1 MVDFCFG
8 SVHISRMDY
17 TPEHIWLLIARK
29 LSGEATHEELQELEM
44 LLRENPSAGY
54 SKEVLNDLWQCNNN
68 PDSQYSETRYRELI
82 QQIRNMGID
91 DGKFT
96 HDDHFINSGAE
107 EIPVRSSKSKWL
119 AAISIAVVVV
129 AAACIYYLSATGVTA
144 KESETALAKN
154 QISTKNG
161 SKTSLVLPD
170 GTKVWLNSGS
180 QLDYDKN
187 YGNKLRE
194 VSLVGEAYF
203 DVVKNPERPF
213 LIHTSKMDVKV
224 LGTAFNVKCYPGE
237 KTTETSLVRGSIEV
251 TLKDRQEK
259 IMLKP
264 NEKLVINNDD
274 FNKVVAERKTVAE
287 PSVAQASKPIIS
299 VSHLTILPA
308 DNTVIETA
316 WVQNRLVFSGESF
329 EEVAL
334 KMERWY
340 NVKIDFAHVGLKD
353 EKLTGNFERETVEE
367 ALSALRLVA
376 PFTYT
381 IKNDKVT
388 IYKMGLR
395 K

>member
-1 MVDFCFG
+1 ME
-8 SVHISRMDY
+8 H

-29 LSGEATHEELQELEM
+29 LSGEATQDELQELEG

-54 SKEVLNDLWQCNNN
+54 SKEVLHDLWQNH
-68 PDSQYSETRYRELI
+68 PYTDRQYSENRYKKLV
-82 QQIRNMGID
+82 QQLKHMGID

-96 HDDHFINSGAE
+96 HDDHYINSGETE
-107 EIPVRSSKSKWL
+107 EISTKSGRRKWL
-119 AAISIAVVVV
+119 VALSTAAVIVTVVCV
-129 AAACIYYLSATGVTA
+129 YYLSGPSAIN
-144 KESETALAKN
+144 KESYPALAKN

-161 SKTSLVLPD
+161 SKTSLELPD

-180 QLDYDKN
+180 QLVYDKN

-194 VSLVGEAYF
+194 VSLIGEAYF

-237 KTTETSLVRGSIEV
+237 KTTETSLVRGSVEI

-259 IMLKP
+259 IRLKQ
-264 NEKLVINNDD
+264 NEKLIINNEDYQ
-274 FNKVVAERKTVAE
+274 KVAPVKIADVKKAPGEVQN
-287 PSVAQASKPIIS
+287 PKPIIT
-299 VSHLTILPA
+299 VSHLTLLPA

-316 WVQNRLVFSGESF
+316 WVQNRLIFNGESF
-329 EEVAL
+329 EDVAL

-340 NVKIDFAHVGLKD
+340 NVKIDFDDERLLE
-353 EKLTGNFERETVEE
+353 EKLTGNFERETVEQ
-367 ALSALRLVA
+367 ALNALKLVA

-381 IKNDKVT
+381 IKNDRVM
-388 IYKMGLR
+388 IFKMAV
-395 K
+395 KK

>member
-1 MVDFCFG
+1 
-8 SVHISRMDY
+8 MDN

-29 LSGEATHEELQELEM
+29 LSGEATTEELQELEQQ
-44 LLRENPSAGY
+44 LRQHPDAGY
-54 SKEVLNDLWQCNNN
+54 PKEVFHDLWQS
-68 PDSQYSETRYRELI
+68 PVQQDRQYSETRYKELV
-82 QQIRNMGID
+82 QQIKSMGID
-91 DGKFT
+91 EGRFT
-96 HDDHFINSGAE
+96 QDDHFINNSQE
-107 EIPVRSSKSKWL
+107 EETPVKSSKRRWIVALVS
-119 AAISIAVVVV
+119 
-129 AAACIYYLSATGVTA
+129 AAAVFLIAGGIYFLQSGGNSSAGIA
-144 KESETALAKN
+144 EAQLKN

-170 GTKVWLNSGS
+170 GTKVWLNAGS
-180 QLDYDKN
+180 ELVYDKN

-213 LIHTSKMDVKV
+213 LIHTRKMDIKV

-264 NEKLVINNDD
+264 NEKLVINNNDYIPVKE
-274 FNKVVAERKTVAE
+274 NRKQ
-287 PSVAQASKPIIS
+287 AQEVSKTAGTLVEKPIIS
-299 VSHLTILPA
+299 LSHLTFYPA
-308 DNTVIETA
+308 DSTVIETA
-316 WVQNRLVFSGESF
+316 WVQNRLVFSGENF

-340 NVKIDFAHVGLKD
+340 NVRIKFNNEKLKD
-353 EKLTGNFERETVEE
+353 EPLTGNFEKETVGE
-367 ALSALRLVA
+367 AFRALQLA
-376 PFTYT
+376 CPFSFTM
-381 IKNDKVT
+381 KNDEIT
-388 IYKMGLR
+388 ISKN

>member
-1 MVDFCFG
+1 
-8 SVHISRMDY
+8 MDN

-29 LSGEATHEELQELEM
+29 LSGEATVDELHVLDE
-44 LLRENPSAGY
+44 LLRKDPGAGY
-54 SKEVLNDLWQCNNN
+54 SKEVLHDLWQNQPH
-68 PDSQYSETRYRELI
+68 PDMQYAENRYKELV
-82 QQIRNMGID
+82 QQIKNMGID
-91 DGKFT
+91 EGRFA
-96 HDDHFINSGAE
+96 HDDHFINNE
-107 EIPVRSSKSKWL
+107 EELPVKSSKKNWIVAL
-119 AAISIAVVVV
+119 CTAVAAIAIIACV
-129 AAACIYYLSATGVTA
+129 YYLPVTGTN
-144 KESETALAKN
+144 KDLQNTQAKN

-194 VSLVGEAYF
+194 VSLIGEAYF

-213 LIHTSKMDVKV
+213 LIHTRKMDIKV
-224 LGTAFNVKCYPGE
+224 IGTAFNVKCYPGE

-274 FNKVVAERKTVAE
+274 ALAPKTNGKEAVKVAAHPE
-287 PSVAQASKPIIS
+287 KPIIS
-299 VSHLTILPA
+299 IGHLTLLPA

-340 NVKIDFAHVGLKD
+340 NVNIEFADEKLK
-353 EKLTGNFERETVEE
+353 EQKLTGNFEKETVEE
-367 ALSALRLVA
+367 ALAALRLVA
-376 PFTYT
+376 PFSSTM
-381 IKNDKVT
+381 KNDRVI
-388 IYKMGLR
+388 IYKDNYW
-395 K
+395 KK

>member
-1 MVDFCFG
+1 
-8 SVHISRMDY
+8 MDY
-17 TPEHIWLLIARK
+17 APEHIWLLIARK
-29 LSGEATHEELQELEM
+29 LSGEASAEELQELEE
-44 LLRENPSAGY
+44 LLRQNPGAGY
-54 SKEVLNDLWQCNNN
+54 SKEVFHDLWQS
-68 PDSQYSETRYRELI
+68 PVEHDRQYAENRYKELV
-82 QQIRNMGID
+82 QQIKNMGID
-91 DGKFT
+91 EGRFA
-96 HDDHFINSGAE
+96 HDDHFIDSEQE
-107 EIPVRSSKSKWL
+107 EVIAVKSSKKKWMVALVSAAVAILIAGGIYSLQDSGKASTGL
-119 AAISIAVVVV
+119 A
-129 AAACIYYLSATGVTA
+129 
-144 KESETALAKN
+144 ETQSKN

-170 GTKVWLNSGS
+170 GTKVWLNAGS

-213 LIHTSKMDVKV
+213 LIHTRKMDIKV

-274 FNKVVAERKTVAE
+274 YKGEKSSDNIKPASNKKVIAAAE
-287 PSVAQASKPIIS
+287 KPFIS
-299 VSHLTILPA
+299 VSHLTFYPV
-308 DNTVIETA
+308 DSTVIETA

-329 EEVAL
+329 EDVAL

-340 NVKIDFAHVGLKD
+340 NVSIDIADDKMKK
-353 EKLTGNFERETVEE
+353 EPLTGNFEKETVSE
-367 ALSALRLVA
+367 AFKALQLA
-376 PFTYT
+376 TPFSFS
-381 IKNDKVT
+381 IKNDK
-388 IYKMGLR
+388 IIIAK

>member
-1 MVDFCFG
+1 
-8 SVHISRMDY
+8 MDH
-17 TPEHIWLLIARK
+17 TPEHIWLLMARK
-29 LSGEATHEELQELEM
+29 LSGEATHEELQELEGM
-44 LLRENPSAGY
+44 LRENPAAGY
-54 SKEVLNDLWQCNNN
+54 SKEVLNDLWQND
-68 PDSQYSETRYRELI
+68 PHTDSQYSESRYRELV
-82 QQIRNMGID
+82 QQIKNMGID
-91 DGKFT
+91 DGRFT
-96 HDDHFINSGAE
+96 NDDHFINGGSE
-107 EIPVRSSKSKWL
+107 ELPVRSSKRKWL
-119 AAISIAVVVV
+119 VAFSTAAVVLLI
-129 AAACIYYLSATGVTA
+129 ACTYYLSGSSATV
-144 KESETALAKN
+144 KESETAQAKN

-180 QLDYDKN
+180 QLVYDKN
-187 YGNKLRE
+187 YGNKVRE

-213 LIHTSKMDVKV
+213 LIHTAKMDVKV

-237 KTTETSLVRGSIEV
+237 KTTETSLVRGSVEI

-274 FNKVVAERKTVAE
+274 AGRKSPDEIAAVKPA
-287 PSVAQASKPIIS
+287 VRKNGKPIIS
-299 VSHLTILPA
+299 VSHLTLLPA

-340 NVKIDFAHVGLKD
+340 NIKIDFADVNLMD
-353 EKLTGNFERETVEE
+353 EKLTGNFERETVVE
-367 ALSALRLVA
+367 ALNALRLVSS
-376 PFTYT
+376 FTYT
-381 IKNDKVT
+381 IKSDKVT
-388 IYKMGLR
+388 IFKMGGGT
-395 K
+395 KK